1 MLSFPTDIKY
11 ISDMEKVKSLL
22 IASLVVSMALV
33 LFGVYLIVK
42 GGDNIQAILMILL
55 GLVVGLQDW
64 INLFKKK

>member
-11 ISDMEKVKSLL
+11 IRAMEKVKSLL

-33 LFGVYLIVK
+33 LFGVYLIIK

-55 GLVVGLQDW
+55 GLIVGLQDW

>member
-1 MLSFPTDIKY
+1 
-11 ISDMEKVKSLL
+11 MEKVKSLL

-55 GLVVGLQDW
+55 GLIVGLQDW